1 MASPTV
7 RRERGLIIIEIPEEN
22 VILGVEGTPR
32 DPVKVIDRE
41 AFLNAVVAKILDFE
55 DGSYDAPLFFKA
67 FETLANDMAENAE
80 AFVVVEPSLGAGP
93 GSERHANDA

>member
-1 MASPTV
+1 M
-7 RRERGLIIIEIPEEN
+7 IIEIPEEN

-41 AFLNAVVAKILDFE
+41 AFLNAIVAQITEFE

-67 FETLANDMAENAE
+67 FEEIACDMAENGE
-80 AFVVVEPSLGAGP
+80 PFVESA
-93 GSERHANDA
+93 